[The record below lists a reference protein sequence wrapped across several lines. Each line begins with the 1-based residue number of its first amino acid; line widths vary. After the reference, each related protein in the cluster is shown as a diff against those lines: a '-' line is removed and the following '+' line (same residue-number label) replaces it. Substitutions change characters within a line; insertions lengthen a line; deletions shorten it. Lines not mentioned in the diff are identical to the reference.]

1 MDSPPARGSV
11 ERSACTRDI
20 VHETRVVD
28 DERIFLLVSSILFEP
43 GEHASLCI
51 APVVALQSL
60 LARSP
65 PVVEDWSRDEASP
78 CFNSVR
84 RPEPTVPLLHAPPSR
99 LQESN
104 TGAGALRARG
114 L

>member
-1 MDSPPARGSV
+1 MEAKWRLNGVQWRINGVQWRINEANLEVPDAVRDSPPARGSV

-28 DERIFLLVSSILFEP
+28 DERICLLVSSILFEP

-60 LARSP
+60 L
-65 PVVEDWSRDEASP
+65 DCSRQAFGEAKP
-78 CFNSVR
+78 
-84 RPEPTVPLLHAPPSR
+84 
-99 LQESN
+99 
-104 TGAGALRARG
+104 AGS
-114 L
+114 